1 MRITLALAGML
12 ASATFAHAQSTTVE
26 TTTTTGGS
34 GFYIVQDGSTK
45 RCTVTRE
52 RPSGT
57 SMTIVGSDGTVYKT
71 ETEAR
76 SALKTT
82 KVCVTN

>member
-1 MRITLALAGML
+1 MRMTLALAGLL
-12 ASATFAHAQSTTVE
+12 AATTFAHAQSTTVE
-26 TTTTTGGS
+26 TTTTTGGGS
-34 GFYIVQDGSTK
+34 FYIVQDTSTK

-52 RPSGT
+52 RPTGS
-57 SMTIVGSDGTVYKT
+57 SMTIVGSDGTIYKT

-82 KVCVTN
+82 KVCVTD

>member
-1 MRITLALAGML
+1 MKTTIALAAML
-12 ASATFAHAQSTTVE
+12 AATSFAHAQSTTVE
-26 TTTTTGGS
+26 TTTTTGGGS
-34 GFYIVQDGSTK
+34 FYIVQDTGTK

-52 RPSGT
+52 RPTTS

-76 SALKTT
+76 AALKTT
-82 KVCVTN
+82 KVCVTD

>member
-1 MRITLALAGML
+1 MRITFAMAGLLA
-12 ASATFAHAQSTTVE
+12 ATAFAHAQSTTTVE
-26 TTTTTGGS
+26 TTTSGAGS
-34 GFYIVQDGSTK
+34 FYIVQDTKTK

-52 RPSGT
+52 RPAT
-57 SMTIVGSDGTVYKT
+57 STMTVVGSDGTVYKT

-82 KVCVTN
+82 KVCVTD

>member
-1 MRITLALAGML
+1 MKTTLALAALL
-12 ASATFAHAQSTTVE
+12 AGATFAQAQTTTTVE
-26 TTTTTGGS
+26 TTTGGAGS
-34 GFYIVQDGSTK
+34 FYIVQDAGTK

-52 RPSGT
+52 RPTTS
-57 SMTIVGSDGTVYKT
+57 SMTIVGSDGTIYKT
-71 ETEAR
+71 EEQAR